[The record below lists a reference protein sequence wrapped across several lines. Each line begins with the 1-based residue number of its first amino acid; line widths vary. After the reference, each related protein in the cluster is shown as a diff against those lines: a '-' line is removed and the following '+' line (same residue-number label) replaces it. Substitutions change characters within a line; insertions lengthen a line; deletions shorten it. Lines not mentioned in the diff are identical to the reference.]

1 MRQGTGWGHLP
12 SAMKRWALR
21 THRDWGMAP
30 CPLECPITMEKG
42 HGSSAQV
49 CPQVRRA
56 LTLLSSCSPRFS
68 RKLAMVSSR
77 RGSRSRCRATYL
89 AMRAMV

>member
-1 MRQGTGWGHLP
+1 MT
-12 SAMKRWALR
+12 
-21 THRDWGMAP
+21 
-30 CPLECPITMEKG
+30 EKS
-42 HGSSAQV
+42 HGSFAQV
-49 CPQVRRA
+49 CQQLEVTLQVRRA

-68 RKLAMVSSR
+68 RKLAMVSSS